1 MSAIEHALT
10 TLDPISL
17 HAANQLAELQ
27 TRVDRKYLV
36 DDATLVQLITAVAP
50 SIRVLQIDGRQS
62 CRYRSTYFDT
72 ESLELFRAA
81 VQGRRHRYKIRSRT
95 YGETGPCF
103 LEVKAKGRRG
113 NNVKARIP
121 YLRTDDAAITRDGAE
136 FVEEATGGQGLAAAL
151 RPTLCTDYERS
162 TLIDPRTRTRLT
174 LDRGLRCTDLADDD
188 GNETALDA
196 IVIETKTTGPPS
208 AADRWL
214 WAHHRRPT
222 GFSKYCTGLAVTRP
236 ELPTN
241 KWHTIIARHWQTS
254 SILDASV
261 RLVTI

>member
-17 HAANQLAELQ
+17 QATNQLAELQ

-36 DDATLVQLITAVAP
+36 DEATLVQLITAVAP
-50 SIRVLQIDGRQS
+50 SVRVLQIDGRQS
-62 CRYRSTYFDT
+62 SLYRSTYFDT

-113 NNVKARIP
+113 HNVKARIP
-121 YLRTDDAAITRDGAE
+121 YRRTDHAAITSEGDD
-136 FVEEATGGQGLAAAL
+136 FVEQATGAQGLAAAL
-151 RPTLCTDYERS
+151 RPTLCTEYVRS
-162 TLIDPRTRTRLT
+162 TLIDPGTRTRLT
-174 LDRGLRCTDLADDD
+174 LDRGLQCTDLAVDDC
-188 GNETALDA
+188 NEAMLDA

-214 WAHHRRPT
+214 WEHHRRPT
-222 GFSKYCTGLAVTRP
+222 SISKYCTGLAATRP
-236 ELPTN
+236 ELPAN
-241 KWHTIIARHWQTS
+241 KWHTLIARHWRTPS
-254 SILDASV
+254 TPSLGI
-261 RLVTI
+261 T